1 MSKKLGAG
9 HDRFGN
15 GEGDEP
21 VRVGIGPAGE
31 SAGEHPMGIHIIKCR
46 AGKPV
51 CDKLAFIQR
60 VKDYWKNAEGLEKRH
75 GARLVCD

>member
-1 MSKKLGAG
+1 MSNELGAG

-15 GEGDEP
+15 GEGDKP

-31 SAGEHPMGIHIIKCR
+31 AAGKNKMGIHIIKCR
-46 AGKPV
+46 AGEAV
-51 CDKLAFIQR
+51 CGKFSFIQR